1 MIFLSFL
8 LFSDNFIH
16 VFNVF
21 LLLSLLPP
29 LTFLSPMSVAPLST
43 GHLPTFMSFILFS
56 DFPTP
61 SPSLTLVLPWVWNYS
76 IESGGLTSGYIL
88 KILIPPTTHNL
99 SKSISS
105 TVGGREPQILPHP
118 WLLLTGLILFQ
129 ATSVAVGSRSQWLCL
144 LSTMPALVC
153 TLTSS
158 VWQLPFLPPLG
169 QLMLFSVFGR

>member
-1 MIFLSFL
+1 MYLTYSYYCHFCPLSPCFHPCQPPLFL
-8 LFSDNFIH
+8 LVTFPYSCLLFFWLPHPIPK
-16 VFNVF
+16 FN
-21 LLLSLLPP
+21 P
-29 LTFLSPMSVAPLST
+29 
-43 GHLPTFMSFILFS
+43 
-56 DFPTP
+56 
-61 SPSLTLVLPWVWNYS
+61 VLPWVWNYS
-76 IESGGLTSGYIL
+76 VESGGLTSGYIL

-158 VWQLPFLPPLG
+158 VWQLPFFCHLLASLCYFLSLEG
-169 QLMLFSVFGR
+169 S

>member
-1 MIFLSFL
+1 MYLTYSYYCHFCPLSPCF
-8 LFSDNFIH
+8 H
-16 VFNVF
+16 PCQPP
-21 LLLSLLPP
+21 LSLLV
-29 LTFLSPMSVAPLST
+29 TFPYSCLLFFWLPHPILKFNPCVAMSLE
-43 GHLPTFMSFILFS
+43 LFS
-56 DFPTP
+56 G
-61 SPSLTLVLPWVWNYS
+61 VRWAYQWVHS
-76 IESGGLTSGYIL
+76 EDTDS
-88 KILIPPTTHNL
+88 PTTHNL